1 MKDPQISWY
10 IKENEDVTFIDKEIY
25 MGSYNSSNMEAVFN
39 VQLWNNKWGDE
50 DVKNLENFSI
60 VIFFDTIE
68 DNALLSRCEVKVD
81 NGGYQKPEMIGSK
94 GMIKVDRI
102 VSGMRN
108 NGTLNANN
116 YLDLSIR
123 ISPITGDMKNGLKN
137 IVVDLQY
144 DI

>member
-25 MGSYNSSNMEAVFN
+25 MGSYNSSNIEAVFN

-60 VIFFDTIE
+60 AIFFDTIE
-68 DNALLSRCEVKVD
+68 DNALLSRCEVKID
-81 NGGYQKPEMIGSK
+81 KGGYQKPEIIGSK
-94 GMIKVDRI
+94 GIIKVDRI
-102 VSGMRN
+102 ISGIRN
-108 NGTLNANN
+108 SGNINANN

-123 ISPITGDMKNGLKN
+123 VSPITGDMKNGLKN
-137 IVVDLQY
+137 IVIDLQY

>member
-10 IKENEDVTFIDKEIY
+10 IKENEDVTFIDREIY
-25 MGSYNSSNMEAVFN
+25 MGSYNSSNIEAVFN

-60 VIFFDTIE
+60 AISFDTIE
-68 DNALLSRCEVKVD
+68 DNVLLNRCEVKVD
-81 NGGYQKPEMIGSK
+81 KGGYQKLEIVGSK
-94 GMIKVDRI
+94 GIVKVDRVI
-102 VSGMRN
+102 SGMRN
-108 NGTLNANN
+108 SGNLNANN

-137 IVVDLQY
+137 IVIDLQY

>member
-10 IKENEDVTFIDKEIY
+10 IKENEVVTFIDREIY
-25 MGSYNSSNMEAVFN
+25 MGSYNSSNIEAVFN
-39 VQLWNNKWGDE
+39 VQLWYNKWGDE

-60 VIFFDTIE
+60 AISFDTIE
-68 DNALLSRCEVKVD
+68 DNALLNRCEVKVD
-81 NGGYQKPEMIGSK
+81 KGGYQKLDIVGSK
-94 GMIKVDRI
+94 GIVKVDRVI
-102 VSGMRN
+102 SGMRN
-108 NGTLNANN
+108 SGNLNANN

-137 IVVDLQY
+137 IVIDLQY

>member
-10 IKENEDVTFIDKEIY
+10 IKENEDVTFIDREIY
-25 MGSYNSSNMEAVFN
+25 MGSYNSSNIEAVFN

-60 VIFFDTIE
+60 AISFDTIE
-68 DNALLSRCEVKVD
+68 DNALLNRCEVKVD
-81 NGGYQKPEMIGSK
+81 KGGYQKLEIVGSK
-94 GMIKVDRI
+94 GIVKVDRVI
-102 VSGMRN
+102 SGMRN
-108 NGTLNANN
+108 SGNLNANN

-137 IVVDLQY
+137 IVIDLQY